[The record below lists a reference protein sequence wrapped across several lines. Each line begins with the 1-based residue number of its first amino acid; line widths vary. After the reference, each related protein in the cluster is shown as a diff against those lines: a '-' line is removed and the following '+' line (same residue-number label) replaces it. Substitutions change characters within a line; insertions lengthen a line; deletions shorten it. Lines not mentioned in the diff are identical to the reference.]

1 MTKSHRLTPEQW
13 NLLQRQGETLGS
25 AESIALLELRA
36 RIEALEATQHAHVDT
51 SHLTDAKRKQIQE
64 ELARP
69 ATFAELL
76 MPPPRT
82 TTPVPLFT
90 AEEVARIVA
99 PTVKESLTDPSGSLL
114 DRVAS
119 AIFMLRNEVNR

>member
-1 MTKSHRLTPEQW
+1 MTNQHQATPEQW

-36 RIEALEATQHAHVDT
+36 RIEALEATHHVHVNT
-51 SHLTDAKRKQIQE
+51 SHLTDAERKRIRE

-69 ATFAELL
+69 AAWRPLKVAIE
-76 MPPPRT
+76 T
-82 TTPVPLFT
+82 TYGDAKPVPLFT

-99 PTVKESLTDPSGSLL
+99 PISPAEEDTLIQRAHTALPTPEATN
-114 DRVAS
+114 A
-119 AIFMLRNEVNR
+119 